1 MPAKKLCDYGIIVVR
16 QAARRKTVGIKD
28 RLKSAIDKLR
38 NPERSEDEAEF
49 MRRLAT
55 KRLFLLLPFV
65 IAAVIMLLIAFK

>member
-1 MPAKKLCDYGIIVVR
+1 M
-16 QAARRKTVGIKD
+16 GIKD